1 MKMQDLKNG
10 QGLNKMADT
19 MKDMELKFADNLK
32 PSQLMEGDLIKV
44 DDEYVTIEIITEN
57 EDGFNIYTRNDFN
70 EEGHIYLFDDETIEW
85 YVFFEE

>member
-1 MKMQDLKNG
+1 MS
-10 QGLNKMADT
+10 DT
-19 MKDMELKFADNLK
+19 INSMELRFADNLF

-44 DDEYVTIEIITEN
+44 DDEYVTIETLTQN

-85 YVFFEE
+85 YVFFEED

>member
-1 MKMQDLKNG
+1 MKFVYADL
-10 QGLNKMADT
+10 LT
-19 MKDMELKFADNLK
+19 

-44 DDEYVTIEIITEN
+44 DDECVTIETITEN

>member
-1 MKMQDLKNG
+1 MS
-10 QGLNKMADT
+10 DT
-19 MKDMELKFADNLK
+19 INSMELRFADNLK

-44 DDEYVTIEIITEN
+44 DDEYVTIETITEN

-70 EEGHIYLFDDETIEW
+70 EEGHSYLFDDETIEW

>member
-1 MKMQDLKNG
+1 MS
-10 QGLNKMADT
+10 DT
-19 MKDMELKFADNLK
+19 MKHVELKFADNLK

-44 DDEYVTIEIITEN
+44 DNEYVTIETITEN

-85 YVFFEE
+85 YVFFEED

>member
-1 MKMQDLKNG
+1 MS
-10 QGLNKMADT
+10 DT
-19 MKDMELKFADNLK
+19 MKHVELKFADNLK

-57 EDGFNIYTRNDFN
+57 ADGFNIYTRNDFN

>member
-1 MKMQDLKNG
+1 MS
-10 QGLNKMADT
+10 DT
-19 MKDMELKFADNLK
+19 MKSVELRFADNLL
-32 PSQLMEGDLIKV
+32 PSQLMLGDLVKV

-85 YVFFEE
+85 YVFFQEE

>member
-1 MKMQDLKNG
+1 MS
-10 QGLNKMADT
+10 DT
-19 MKDMELKFADNLK
+19 MKHVELKFADNLK

>member
-1 MKMQDLKNG
+1 MS
-10 QGLNKMADT
+10 DT
-19 MKDMELKFADNLK
+19 INSMELRFADNLK

-44 DDEYVTIEIITEN
+44 DNEYVTIETLTQN

-85 YVFFEE
+85 YVFFEEE

>member
-1 MKMQDLKNG
+1 
-10 QGLNKMADT
+10 

-57 EDGFNIYTRNDFN
+57 EDGFNIYTRYDFN